1 MSFFISYNINMIKKF
16 LVNKICVTTLCLILL
31 GLFYFL
37 PTHESIKNEIIN
49 NEKHNSKI
57 IYLLDEDN
65 YVSKVITYFDSNS
78 IKDEIKKRINILIN
92 GCIELNN
99 FYPLIPKNTKL
110 NSIKTDKNNVYL
122 DFNNEIYNINDFL
135 EDQMIESIV
144 YSLTEING
152 IDNIYITVNNKEYN
166 SNKYNYPLTR
176 NIGINKKYNLDNFNN
191 INKTTVFYEKTNNDI
206 DYLVP
211 VTNVMNSEE
220 DKIKIIIKEL
230 KSSVNSQY
238 NLKSYFN
245 ENIKLIDYSVD
256 GKKMKLLFENSNNI
270 NDKLEV
276 LLSNSI
282 FENYNVDV
290 IEISFSNG
298 EKTKYI
304 KK

>member
-1 MSFFISYNINMIKKF
+1 MIKKF

-49 NEKHNSKI
+49 NEKHNSKN